1 MSEQYED
8 RFVTFSAPTLQALVE
23 KLNTDGYNAAKVI
36 YMGQDVT
43 FSIEDIKGTWV
54 AVVDMLVSIVMPY
67 DEYQYLAEQ
76 AKDDDM
82 HVEVTLDDK
91 NAVSGGYKKTN
102 SA

>member
-8 RFVTFSAPTLQALVE
+8 RFVTFAAKSLEELV
-23 KLNTDGYNAAKVI
+23 KILNTDGYNAAKVI
-36 YMGQDVT
+36 FMGQSLT
-43 FSIEDIKGTWV
+43 FVNDEVITEWK

-67 DEYQYLAEQ
+67 DEYQYLAQQ
-76 AKDDDM
+76 AEDEDM
-82 HVEVTLDDK
+82 HVEVTLEDK